1 MTHMGLY
8 PSEPAVMMLR
18 LVSRD
23 PDDQLIHT
31 ILNILLDPESCPYI
45 WVNIFSI
52 MKTTGLRT
60 EGA

>member
-31 ILNILLDPESCPYI
+31 ILNILQDPEKLSLYLGKYL
-45 WVNIFSI
+45 FQS
-52 MKTTGLRT
+52 
-60 EGA
+60 